1 MVFKRY
7 VQVGRAVIV
16 NFGPDVDRLAV
27 IVQIIDQNRVL
38 VDGANI
44 ARQSIPLSWLSLTD
58 LTIPLMGGAR
68 TTTVQK
74 AIVKGELAKKWDA
87 SSWAKKRA
95 LRAKKASLSDFQR
108 FSTMILT
115 KRHNYTL
122 RKEAAKLRTK
132 AK

>member
-1 MVFKRY
+1 MQTNLHSLSKLLIKIEF
-7 VQVGRAVIV
+7 
-16 NFGPDVDRLAV
+16 
-27 IVQIIDQNRVL
+27 L
-38 VDGANI
+38 VDGPHI
-44 ARQSIPLSWLSLTD
+44 GRQSIPLSWLSLTD
-58 LTIPLMGGAR
+58 LTVPLMSGAR
-68 TTTVQK
+68 TTTALK
-74 AIVKGELAKKWDA
+74 AIEKGELVKKWDA

-95 LRAKKASLSDFQR
+95 LRAKKANANDFQR